1 MSLIIYSNNANNKLI
16 LAYIY
21 DCLIKSEKITG
32 SYLRCDQEYINDYN
46 FRGEKRFF
54 HSIIPKNGIYT
65 LDNIQIDIHDF
76 IVNNELAVIKYK
88 EELYN
93 IKEVLFT
100 ADNNSII
107 KAFLEK
113 AINSKH
119 KEIENLNTISNSKLV
134 KKIFRSYCWINH
146 STIPKRELDTI
157 FLKEGQLD
165 EIKDAI
171 MSFVNKNSYKD
182 YIRHGIP
189 YKMNV
194 LLRGSPGVGKT
205 SLIHAMA
212 SLCEADICMLN
223 INQDLKE
230 SEMFDAFRSIN
241 DSNKLSI
248 VIIEDIDCIFND
260 RKVHD
265 SHKNHI
271 TLHGLLNCL
280 DGFNNQE
287 GLILVLTTNFP
298 NKLDDA
304 LLRSGRI
311 DLDIEL
317 TLLDKYQ
324 AKNMFMSFFPDEK
337 AFEILWGMINKYSI
351 QPSTFLQFLFNN
363 RKSSNIK
370 EMFSEFVN
378 VLSKKSEKECNIYT

>member
-1 MSLIIYSNNANNKLI
+1 
-16 LAYIY
+16 
-21 DCLIKSEKITG
+21 
-32 SYLRCDQEYINDYN
+32 
-46 FRGEKRFF
+46 
-54 HSIIPKNGIYT
+54 
-65 LDNIQIDIHDF
+65 
-76 IVNNELAVIKYK
+76 
-88 EELYN
+88 
-93 IKEVLFT
+93 
-100 ADNNSII
+100 
-107 KAFLEK
+107 
-113 AINSKH
+113 
-119 KEIENLNTISNSKLV
+119 
-134 KKIFRSYCWINH
+134 
-146 STIPKRELDTI
+146 
-157 FLKEGQLD
+157 
-165 EIKDAI
+165 